1 MYSLFYF
8 SLHQQILLLR
18 QQVHHHIMLN
28 LEAELQVLKQVE
40 EFQHQVTKVNTA
52 VLVFQASNP
61 LKAVLVLVFPHR
73 YMNQVDLHHK
83 VVLHLVVMQVH
94 RIMKVTVVQMVII
107 SI

>member
-40 EFQHQVTKVNTA
+40 EFQHQVMKVNTA
-52 VLVFQASNP
+52 VLVFQVSNP
-61 LKAVLVLVFPHR
+61 LKVVLVLVFPHR
-73 YMNQVDLHHK
+73 YMNQVDFRHK
-83 VVLHLVVMQVH
+83 VVLHSVIIQVH
-94 RIMKVTVVQMVII
+94 RVMKVTVVQMVII